1 MQRRPYYL
9 VVCKDDGI
17 YVLATSRSFRERR
30 EAELYT
36 QSIAVSREPI
46 VVLVD

>member
-1 MQRRPYYL
+1 MQRRPYYV

-17 YVLATSRSFRERR
+17 YVMATSRSFRNRR

-36 QSIAVSREPI
+36 ASIAASREPI